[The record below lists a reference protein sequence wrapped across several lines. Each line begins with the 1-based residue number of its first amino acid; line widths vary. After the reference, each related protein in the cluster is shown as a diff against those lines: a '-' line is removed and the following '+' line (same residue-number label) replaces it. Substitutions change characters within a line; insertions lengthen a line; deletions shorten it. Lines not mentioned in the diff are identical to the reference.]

1 MGAYFLL
8 EQRGEVLRLGEHQ
21 LVPEATAW
29 LSSRRDVVGG
39 GRNLRSLSQ
48 AP

>member
-1 MGAYFLL
+1 M
-8 EQRGEVLRLGEHQ
+8 EQRDEVLRLGEHQ

-29 LSSRRDVVGG
+29 LGSRRNMVGG
-39 GRNLRSLSQ
+39 GRNLRSLSP